1 MTDAPR
7 EGKDLVHIIAD
18 EAVAFSAPVIAAGT
32 NPWARARLLDALGW
46 DLTALTGAS
55 EDELTAWFG
64 GVEAA
69 LAALAAAVADQGEWG
84 FDKVKRIAEEG
95 SKASAV
101 ASLPPLLRGTLPPGL
116 SAEDMGVDLLSYLT
130 VNRLHAASPVAYRT
144 AVLLGLVTPA
154 ADGSPSVPQP
164 DADNTPPVRLP
175 RRRDT
180 IHLDRII
187 DLLTGPG
194 DHLRAVYLPN
204 GVATQGDA
212 DRLASMAF
220 PRIAA
225 LLGELGVPA
234 RYGISDDIVS
244 ALTPAGVALSGHML
258 SIAGEIRL
266 GGSVT
271 LPLGATIALR
281 YRPGSSGATGT
292 LGLVVVPRLGLG
304 LRHTVARWRYEL
316 ELDADAPG
324 AVEINENGF
333 ELHGS
338 SPSLSIRARASRL
351 PDASGFALLL
361 GPADGTHLAI
371 GSAAL
376 EAFAVMGTGREDLG
390 VGIAAQ
396 RAEVVVRAGD
406 GDAFLKRV
414 LPTEGLRVEF
424 DLGLAWSQRGG
435 VVIAGGLSTAVT
447 LPIHLGLGPFE
458 IDSVHLA
465 LDADVTGRTLGAT
478 AALTLKMEI
487 GALKAVVERIG
498 ITGELSFPQSGGGA
512 LGPVQ
517 LVPKF
522 KAPDGVGM
530 TIKAGPV
537 TGGGYLFIDEVKGQY
552 AGALELGFGDFKLAA
567 LGLLNTKLPDGSPI
581 LGRDGKETWS
591 LIVVAAAQW
600 KPVHIAFGIHIAGA
614 GLVVGLHRTTDL
626 PALRAGVRTKALDAV
641 LFPPDPVGNAPQLL
655 STLGTL
661 FPVAPDRHVFGLMA
675 KFTWGPEAWLSLE
688 LALLLEIP
696 APLRLIVLGRVT
708 LKLPEKKPVVE
719 LRLDSVGIL
728 DLDKKEFSLDATFV
742 DSKIAGMELTGD
754 MLVRAAWGD
763 RSVFA
768 FSAGGFHPRYTPPPG
783 FPEVRRL
790 TLAISKKK
798 NPKITLTAYLAVTSN
813 SLQLGARLEVHA
825 EALGFSIDG
834 HLVFDA
840 LIRWSPF
847 GLDLYLEANVA
858 LKRGDRVL
866 MKIELQ
872 LSLVGPQPWVF
883 KGKASFSLWFINGSI
898 PVEGR
903 WGPPEPQRDAPAPL
917 DPTGRTTEALS
928 APGAWSVRPPS
939 ASSVATLRAIEDT
952 DGLLVHPLGQV
963 GVQQAVLPLAVSVQ
977 RLGRVPLDR
986 PRMYTIVGARIGGS
1000 TTIQP
1005 ATPILAAFAP
1015 GEFFDLTDDQ
1025 RLARPDF
1032 EMLQAGAW
1040 FGAPG
1045 YTVPTDA
1052 GTGVFTEVTYERGI
1066 LDAPTEP
1073 VRSLAPESLAPE
1085 RFARSIATGP
1095 AAVAPVRRSG
1105 AGRFATDTVEVA
1117 VLEPRYAVSGLMQT
1131 GDGSRGL
1138 GPVPDTF
1145 TAVLDHFGGPVRG
1158 EDRVRVSSLE
1168 EAVR

>member
-1 MTDAPR
+1 M
-7 EGKDLVHIIAD
+7 
-18 EAVAFSAPVIAAGT
+18 
-32 NPWARARLLDALGW
+32 
-46 DLTALTGAS
+46 
-55 EDELTAWFG
+55 
-64 GVEAA
+64 
-69 LAALAAAVADQGEWG
+69 
-84 FDKVKRIAEEG
+84 
-95 SKASAV
+95 
-101 ASLPPLLRGTLPPGL
+101 
-116 SAEDMGVDLLSYLT
+116 
-130 VNRLHAASPVAYRT
+130 
-144 AVLLGLVTPA
+144 
-154 ADGSPSVPQP
+154 
-164 DADNTPPVRLP
+164 
-175 RRRDT
+175 
-180 IHLDRII
+180 
-187 DLLTGPG
+187 
-194 DHLRAVYLPN
+194 
-204 GVATQGDA
+204 
-212 DRLASMAF
+212 
-220 PRIAA
+220 
-225 LLGELGVPA
+225 
-234 RYGISDDIVS
+234 
-244 ALTPAGVALSGHML
+244 
-258 SIAGEIRL
+258 
-266 GGSVT
+266 
-271 LPLGATIALR
+271 
-281 YRPGSSGATGT
+281 
-292 LGLVVVPRLGLG
+292 
-304 LRHTVARWRYEL
+304 
-316 ELDADAPG
+316 
-324 AVEINENGF
+324 
-333 ELHGS
+333 
-338 SPSLSIRARASRL
+338 
-351 PDASGFALLL
+351 
-361 GPADGTHLAI
+361 
-371 GSAAL
+371 
-376 EAFAVMGTGREDLG
+376 
-390 VGIAAQ
+390 
-396 RAEVVVRAGD
+396 
-406 GDAFLKRV
+406 
-414 LPTEGLRVEF
+414 
-424 DLGLAWSQRGG
+424 
-435 VVIAGGLSTAVT
+435 
-447 LPIHLGLGPFE
+447 
-458 IDSVHLA
+458 
-465 LDADVTGRTLGAT
+465 
-478 AALTLKMEI
+478 
-487 GALKAVVERIG
+487 
-498 ITGELSFPQSGGGA
+498 
-512 LGPVQ
+512 Q

-537 TGGGYLFIDEVKGQY
+537 KGGGYLFIDEAKGQY

-866 MKIELQ
+866 MKVELQ

-903 WGPPEPQRDAPAPL
+903 WGPPEPERESPAPL

-939 ASSVATLRAIEDT
+939 ASSVATLRSIDDADA
-952 DGLLVHPLGQV
+952 GLLVHPLGQV

-986 PRMYTIVGARIGGS
+986 PRMYTIVGARIGSSTDRPAAPPPSSRPSRPASSSTSPTTSGS
-1000 TTIQP
+1000 DGPTSRCSRPGRGSEPP
-1005 ATPILAAFAP
+1005 ATRCPRMR
-1015 GEFFDLTDDQ
+1015 T
-1025 RLARPDF
+1025 
-1032 EMLQAGAW
+1032 
-1040 FGAPG
+1040 
-1045 YTVPTDA
+1045 
-1052 GTGVFTEVTYERGI
+1052 TGVFTELTYERGI
-1066 LDAPTEP
+1066 LDAPTVP
-1073 VRSLAPESLAPE
+1073 ARPLPPESLAPE
-1085 RFARSIATGP
+1085 RFARSMATGP
-1095 AAVAPVRRSG
+1095 AAVAPARRSG
-1105 AGRFATDTVEVA
+1105 AGRFAADTVEVA
-1117 VLEPRYAVSGLMQT
+1117 VLEPRYAVAGLMET

-1138 GPVPDTF
+1138 RPLPDTF

-1158 EDRVRVSSLE
+1158 EELVRVRSLE